1 MSSFTTLKVRKES
14 ECRSGLPAKP
24 HITERLAGVSVAIR
38 QKCTLKDCYRWPV
51 SKESCVGKRLGR
63 CVTVTD
69 LTDKRGRWVCWPA
82 VGEIQEVDLDVLL
95 GDTSEGKSLKGSRVK
110 PAGCVWRW
118 QGDGSGGSSE
128 HIDEGGGGWRRVEK
142 GAGACG
148 EYAFCCGAAQPDI
161 NS

>member
-1 MSSFTTLKVRKES
+1 MWV
-14 ECRSGLPAKP
+14 
-24 HITERLAGVSVAIR
+24 
-38 QKCTLKDCYRWPV
+38 
-51 SKESCVGKRLGR
+51 KRLGR

-95 GDTSEGKSLKGSRVK
+95 GDASEGKSLKGSRVK